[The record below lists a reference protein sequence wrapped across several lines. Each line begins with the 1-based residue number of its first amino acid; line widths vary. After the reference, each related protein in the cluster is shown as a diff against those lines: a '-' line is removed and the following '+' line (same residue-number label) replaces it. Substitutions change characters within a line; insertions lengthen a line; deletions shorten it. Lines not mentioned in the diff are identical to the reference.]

1 MTALPDM
8 TATAAFMIKPTAST
22 IKDVNNIRLVLGAAT
37 TGFFIF
43 FEAPVYPDY
52 KLLMHRNA
60 KTSQFACL

>member
-43 FEAPVYPDY
+43 F
-52 KLLMHRNA
+52 
-60 KTSQFACL
+60 